1 MPTETHRNRK
11 KPLTRLLVAVIAA
24 LSLLGIAACTKGNSG
39 GSEGQTIPKLESA
52 KVINTDVAVGP
63 NRLVI
68 SLRDSEGKLVAD
80 PNLKL
85 KVRVFP
91 AGSDKVASDATSEF
105 VWIHEGD
112 RGLYTAN
119 VEMPEA
125 GQWEVEVVPA
135 GEPDVALRALVKA
148 SSRSS
153 TPPIGSE
160 APKTQTKTATS
171 AGGDLRAI
179 STDDKPDPD
188 LYKMSI
194 AEAVTSGRPTV
205 IAFSTPARCSSNMC
219 GPVIDVI
226 KAAKNAH
233 PEANFI
239 HVEIYDEPQNLNNDA
254 VVPAVKEWGL
264 PTEPWVFVVDASGK
278 VTHKFES
285 VVSRQEI
292 DQVLAKR

>member
-1 MPTETHRNRK
+1 MHPPIHRRRIK
-11 KPLTRLLVAVIAA
+11 SLAALLGALIAA
-24 LSLLGIAACTKGNSG
+24 LSLLGLAACSKDD
-39 GSEGQTIPKLESA
+39 SESSNGQVKPKLESA
-52 KVINTDVAVGP
+52 KVINTDVAQGP
-63 NRLVI
+63 NRLVM
-68 SLRDSEGKLVAD
+68 SLRDSEGKLVVD

-91 AGSDKVASDATSEF
+91 AGSDKVASEAASEF
-105 VWIHEGD
+105 VWIHEAD

-119 VEMPEA
+119 VEIPEA

-135 GEPDVALRALVKA
+135 DDPGIALRALVKA

-171 AGGDLRAI
+171 AGGDLKTI

-219 GPVIDVI
+219 GPANEVI
-226 KAAKNAH
+226 KAVKKSH
-233 PEANFI
+233 PEANFV

-254 VVPAVKEWGL
+254 VVAAVKEWGL

-278 VTHKFES
+278 VTDKFES
-285 VVSRQEI
+285 VVSQQEI
-292 DQVLAKR
+292 DRALAKR

>member
-1 MPTETHRNRK
+1 M
-11 KPLTRLLVAVIAA
+11 LAAVVAALLV
-24 LSLLGIAACTKGNSG
+24 LGLTACGKKDSG
-39 GSEGQTIPKLESA
+39 DSEGPMTAKLESA
-52 KVINTDVAVGP
+52 KVINTDVAQGP

-68 SLRDSEGKLVAD
+68 SLRDSEGKLVSD
-80 PNLKL
+80 PNLKT

-91 AGSDKVASDATSEF
+91 AGSDKVASEAASEF

-112 RGLYTAN
+112 RGLYTAH
-119 VEMPEA
+119 VDIPEA
-125 GQWEVEVVPA
+125 GQWEVEVAPVSDP
-135 GEPDVALRALVKA
+135 GVALRALVKA

-153 TPPIGSE
+153 TPPIGSD
-160 APKTQTKTATS
+160 APKTQTKTS
-171 AGGDLRAI
+171 ASSGGDLRAI

-194 AEAVTSGRPTV
+194 ADAVASGRPTV

-219 GPVIDVI
+219 GPVVDVI
-226 KAAKNAH
+226 KAAKRSH

-285 VVSRQEI
+285 IISQHEI
-292 DQVLAKR
+292 DQALAKR

>member
-1 MPTETHRNRK
+1 MPTGIRRNRIK
-11 KPLTRLLVAVIAA
+11 LAARLLVAVFAA
-24 LSLLGIAACTKGNSG
+24 LSLLGIAACSKDGSG
-39 GSEGQTIPKLESA
+39 GSKDQTIPKLESA
-52 KVINTDVAVGP
+52 KVINTDVAQGP

-68 SLRDSEGKLVAD
+68 SLRDSEGKLVSD

-91 AGSDKVASDATSEF
+91 AGSDKAASEANSEF

-119 VEMPEA
+119 VEIPEA

-135 GEPDVALRALVKA
+135 GDPDVALRALVKA
-148 SSRSS
+148 SARSS
-153 TPPIGSE
+153 TPPIGSD
-160 APKTQTKTATS
+160 APRTQTKTAAS

-188 LYKMSI
+188 LYKMSV
-194 AEAVTSGRPTV
+194 AEAVTSGRPSV

-219 GPVIDVI
+219 GPVNEVI
-226 KAAKNAH
+226 KAAKQSH
-233 PEANFI
+233 PEANFV

-285 VVSRQEI
+285 IVSQQEI
-292 DQVLAKR
+292 DRALAKR